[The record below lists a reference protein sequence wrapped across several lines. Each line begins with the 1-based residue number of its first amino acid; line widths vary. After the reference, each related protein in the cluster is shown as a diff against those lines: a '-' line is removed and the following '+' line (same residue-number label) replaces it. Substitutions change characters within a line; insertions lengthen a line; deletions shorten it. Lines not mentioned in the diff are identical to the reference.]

1 MIKKTLYFGNQAFLN
16 AKNNQLIINKKD
28 EKTSEK
34 KEILIPIEDIGVVII
49 DNYGVTLTQYLLS
62 SLIENN
68 VAVVICNSNHLPNG
82 MFLNLDCNTLQSE
95 KFRNQISASKPLLKN
110 LWQQIVIAK
119 IKNQTSLLKKNN
131 IPVSNM
137 KKWISEVK
145 SNDSTNLEARAS
157 VYYWKNLFPKDINF
171 ERDRYGEPPNNLLN
185 YGYAILR
192 AVVARGLVASGILPT
207 IGIHHHNKYNSYCLA
222 DDIMEPYRPFVDE
235 IVLNIVKNNENFFDL
250 NTEMKKKLLK
260 IPVID
265 IFIDNEKRPLMIGLQ
280 RTTASLA
287 KCYAGETKKI
297 IFPELK

>member
-119 IKNQTSLLKKNN
+119 IKNKTSLLKKNN